1 MPEVGK
7 VGSIFIKGID
17 FARGRYVAE
26 GSGGDCTVIGLGPQ
40 EVNGREFLATKEGTV
55 GNGGQRGGYG

>member
-1 MPEVGK
+1 M
-7 VGSIFIKGID
+7 GID
-17 FARGRYVAE
+17 FARGRYVAK

-40 EVNGREFLATKEGTV
+40 EVNGRESLATKEGTV